1 MLQIFKTDI
10 TTGKL
15 IELDEIENHCWV
27 NLINPTTDEIN
38 HIVER
43 TNVPVEFIRD
53 PLDNDESSRIER
65 EDDNVLIIADF
76 PIENTDDDV
85 SSISFETMPL
95 GIIITDKVFITVCSE
110 NSPILQSFIHQKVR
124 NFYTNMKTRFA
135 LQILYLI
142 STSYLRLL
150 KRLNRHSDRIE
161 KELHRSMK
169 NKQLYDLMGIEKSL
183 VYFVTSLK
191 TNKVVLDKMFRQNM
205 IRMYEE
211 DQDLLEDVIIENRQ
225 GLEMAEIHSNILS
238 GMMDAYASIIGNNMN
253 IVMKFLTT
261 VTIILSFPTM
271 VFSFYG
277 MNVKL
282 PFMDNEFGWIIAIGF
297 AIFIAIV
304 TAIFFSRKK
313 FF

>member
-1 MLQIFKTDI
+1 MLQIFKTDMAS
-10 TTGKL
+10 GQL
-15 IELDEIENHCWV
+15 LELQEIEDQCWI
-27 NLINPTTDEIN
+27 NLVSPTTEEIN
-38 HIVER
+38 QIVEQ
-43 TNVPVEFIRD
+43 TSVPVEFLRD

-76 PIENTDDDV
+76 PIKNTDDDV

-95 GIIITDKVFITVCSE
+95 GIIITNKVFITVCSE
-110 NSPILQSFIHQKVR
+110 SSPILQSFIHQKVR
-124 NFYTNMKTRFA
+124 NFYTHMKTRFA
-135 LQILYLI
+135 LQILYLV

-191 TNKVVLDKMFRQNM
+191 SNKLVLDKMFRQNM

-225 GLEMAEIHSNILS
+225 GLEMADIHSNILS

-253 IVMKFLTT
+253 IVMKYLTS

-282 PFMDNEFGWIIAIGF
+282 PFMNNEYGWIIAIGF
-297 AIFIAIV
+297 AIIIAVV
-304 TAIFFSRKK
+304 TAFVFSKKK